1 MKSQLPVRE
10 IFSILIMLV
19 ILGSEGQE
27 TGVLAEQFKLAGA
40 TTDAVSSNIHQS
52 CYQST
57 KYNYKCVQTC
67 SSSSFIQ
74 LPWVCLLNIYQTY
87 VPFY

>member
-40 TTDAVSSNIHQS
+40 TTDAVS
-52 CYQST
+52 
-57 KYNYKCVQTC
+57 
-67 SSSSFIQ
+67 F
-74 LPWVCLLNIYQTY
+74 
-87 VPFY
+87 PFSITILCQHISGKAGNS